1 MNNSMKKHIPERMC
15 VACRKM
21 FPKTSLIRIVR
32 DNNGEIV
39 FDEKQKKLARGIYIC
54 NNEACIRLAEK
65 KNAFSRHLKCQID
78 KEIYERAREK
88 WIKSMDSSVLQKEQ
102 EE

>member
-1 MNNSMKKHIPERMC
+1 MGKHIPERMC

-21 FPKTSLIRIVR
+21 LPKESLIRLVK
-32 DNNGEIV
+32 DSSGNIV
-39 FDEKQKKLARGIYIC
+39 FDEKQKILARGIYLC
-54 NNEACIRLAEK
+54 KSEDCLKLAEK
-65 KNAFSRHLKCQID
+65 KNAFSRHLKCQVD
-78 KEIYERAREK
+78 KDVYERAREE